1 MCLLRETALVVAIC
15 WGSLLCFAQQKTDDL
30 PQNYKTVLT
39 DSFVKVIRVHYGP
52 YEKVPVHNHP
62 EVPTVYVYL
71 NDSGPVRL
79 THYDEKMTAIV
90 RPPTHKG
97 AYRVSVGKMERHS
110 VENLSDLPSDYL
122 RVELP
127 GFRVDDPALEF
138 RGKAPADLSHDISTT
153 EFEIPGL
160 AIRRIVCV
168 DAAPCEV
175 QRPSTPG
182 VVVAFSDVVV
192 SDGGRRTQLKLGDVM
207 AVQAKEKLSLSAA
220 GSEGAHVLVIT
231 VEDELPVK

>member
-1 MCLLRETALVVAIC
+1 LVVAIFC
-15 WGSLLCFAQQKTDDL
+15 GSLLCWGQQKTDDL

-52 YEKVPVHNHP
+52 HEKVPVHNHP

-79 THYDEKMTAIV
+79 THYDEKMTAVV

-97 AYRVSVGKMERHS
+97 AYRVSAGKRERHS

-127 GFRVDDPALEF
+127 GFRVDDPELEF
-138 RGKAPADLSHDISTT
+138 RGTAPAEVSHDISTT
-153 EFEIPGL
+153 EFEIPHL
-160 AIRRIVCV
+160 SIRRIVCV
-168 DAAPCEV
+168 DKTPCEV
-175 QRPSTPG
+175 QRRITSA
-182 VVVAFSDVVV
+182 VVIAFSDVFV
-192 SDGGRRTQLKLGDVM
+192 SDGEKRTELKLGDVM
-207 AVQAKEKLSLSAA
+207 VVQAHEKLSLSST
-220 GSEGAHVLVIT
+220 GSEGAHVLVIS
-231 VEDELPVK
+231 VGDETPVK

>member
-15 WGSLLCFAQQKTDDL
+15 WGSLLCFAQQKADDL

-97 AYRVSVGKMERHS
+97 AYRVSAGKMERHS

-127 GFRVDDPALEF
+127 GFRMDDPALEF

-192 SDGGRRTQLKLGDVM
+192 SDGGRRTQRKLGDVM